1 MTHRRLAIPLLLAI
15 VVCVAARGGAQAS
28 EPAQGPT
35 TAPTAAPPASVVTKD
50 PEYLKLLNPPQGNEF
65 LKIYSK
71 AYRDKSAEIEATVAG
86 VTEENLRSQAR
97 NDAWAS
103 ALQTDGDKFQ
113 YEADIAFRE
122 AKISFSREHQG
133 GLLEIGRVSYETY
146 NKVLVVTPN
155 PTAPIENNL
164 RLAMNPATL
173 NQVYEKFH
181 AMAAQD
187 IDRKAHEYVS
197 NSGAGSNCSRNP
209 DWCYQYAKGVIE
221 ESQRSERLVVVA
233 LGDLEAGKI
242 DRLTLIDRDTAAVVL
257 ELAVPPSALN
267 NVAWRFSVG
276 PAPIA
281 PAQPKPVEAQ
291 AQPAPAA
298 APEPAPTP
306 APPAPAPVQTMQAA
320 KSDAISEPAPAPPT
334 SSNAPPER
342 VVVPANVTAAS
353 IVTQTRPGYPPQ
365 ARAKRIQGEVV
376 LHAIIDKE
384 GKVSDVQILSG
395 DDTLAQSAV
404 ESVRQWRYKPM
415 LVDGEPKEVDTIVTV
430 TFSLQE

>member
-1 MTHRRLAIPLLLAI
+1 MTHRMLTAPLLLAI
-15 VVCVAARGGAQAS
+15 VVCGAVRCGAQTN
-28 EPAQGPT
+28 EPAQG
-35 TAPTAAPPASVVTKD
+35 AATVPSATPAQKFVTKD
-50 PEYLKLLNPPQGNEF
+50 SEYLKLLNPPQGNEF

-86 VTEENLRSQAR
+86 ITDENLRKQAR
-97 NDAWAS
+97 NDAWTS

-113 YEADIAFRE
+113 YEADLAFRE
-122 AKISFSREHQG
+122 AKISFSREHRDG
-133 GLLEIGRVSYETY
+133 MLEVGRISYETY
-146 NKVLVVTPN
+146 NKVLVVTPI

-164 RLAMNPATL
+164 RLAMNPAAL

-181 AMAAQD
+181 AIAGQD

-209 DWCYQYAKGVIE
+209 DWCYQYAKGEIE

-233 LGDLEAGKI
+233 QGDLEAGKI
-242 DRLTLIDRDTAAVVL
+242 DRLTLTDRDTAAVVL
-257 ELAVPPSALN
+257 ELTAPQSTLN
-267 NVAWRFSVG
+267 NLAWRFSVG

-281 PAQPKPVEAQ
+281 PVEPKPAEAQ
-291 AQPAPAA
+291 VQPTPAA
-298 APEPAPTP
+298 APEPAP
-306 APPAPAPVQTMQAA
+306 APATAPEPTTQVA
-320 KSDAISEPAPAPPT
+320 KSQASAEPAPAPPT
-334 SSNAPPER
+334 SSEPPAER

-353 IVTQTRPGYPPQ
+353 IVSQTRLDYPAQ

-384 GKVSDVQILSG
+384 GKISEVQILSG

-415 LVDGEPKEVDTIVTV
+415 LVDSEPKEVDTIITV

>member
-1 MTHRRLAIPLLLAI
+1 MMTHRMLAAPLLLAI
-15 VVCVAARGGAQAS
+15 VVCGAPQGGAQTN
-28 EPAQGPT
+28 EPAQGGVAVASS
-35 TAPTAAPPASVVTKD
+35 APAQKYVTKD
-50 PEYLKLLNPPQGNEF
+50 PEYVKLLNPPQGNEF
-65 LKIYSK
+65 LQTYSK
-71 AYRDKSAEIEATVAG
+71 AYRDKSAEIEAKVAG
-86 VTEENLRSQAR
+86 ITDGNLRSRAR

-103 ALQTDGDKFQ
+103 VPQGDVDKFQ
-113 YEADIAFRE
+113 YEADVTFRE
-122 AKISFSREHQG
+122 AKIAFSREHRDG
-133 GLLEIGRVSYETY
+133 ILEVGRVSYETY
-146 NKVLVVTPN
+146 NKVLVVAPN

-164 RLAMNPATL
+164 RLAMSPATL

-181 AMAAQD
+181 AIAGQD

-197 NSGAGSNCSRNP
+197 NSGVGSNCSRNP
-209 DWCYQYAKGVIE
+209 DWCYQYAKGEIE

-242 DRLTLIDRDTAAVVL
+242 ERMTLIDRDTVTVLL
-257 ELAVPPSALN
+257 ELAAPPSALN

-281 PAQPKPVEAQ
+281 PVEPKPVEAQ
-291 AQPAPAA
+291 VQPTPAA
-298 APEPAPTP
+298 ATE
-306 APPAPAPVQTMQAA
+306 PAPAPVQTTQVA
-320 KSDAISEPAPAPPT
+320 KSETNAEPVPAPPT
-334 SSNAPPER
+334 TSDTPAAR

-353 IVTQTRPGYPPQ
+353 IVTQTKPDYPPQ

-384 GKVSDVQILSG
+384 GKISEVQALSG

-415 LVDGEPKEVDTIVTV
+415 LVDGEPKEVDTIITV